1 MSRRF
6 ITSRMRHGV
15 VVLALFALFPLV
27 TNATPASA
35 AETGRSTATTKVKD
49 LPSHPPLA
57 PNIAAAPVSGKP
69 QPGTRVGV
77 AQTWTVGLIA
87 SPTVLWPYQ
96 YSTLTATAN
105 ADVGPTPYYIRIYD
119 LQAHAFIASCGF
131 GTTCTTYVTR
141 PHADTRYYR
150 AIIAPWTTAYPS
162 SGIVAQSGDV
172 VVHWRSLTVALQATP
187 TTLPVG
193 GYSHLVAT
201 TDTDVGPTP
210 FYIEIYD
217 HTTGVR
223 LVACGFGTTCS
234 VWVTQA
240 TATTHQ
246 FVAYVS
252 LWSTANP
259 PTGVQATSNTSFV
272 TWDNGGWRITL
283 DLTYNTNGTVTAHTV
298 TNMDI
303 GPTPWFT
310 EIFNENTG
318 ARIGLCAFGTNCYA
332 VLTPPPGRT
341 DLVAFVS
348 SYDTNYPPA
357 NIQASSNVET
367 IWVNPLLA
375 RSARVQL
382 APLPH

>member
-1 MSRRF
+1 MSRRL

-15 VVLALFALFPLV
+15 VLLALFALLPLV

-35 AETGRSTATTKVKD
+35 APTGRSTATTKVKD

-57 PNIAAAPVSGKP
+57 PNIASGPVAGKP
-69 QPGTRVGV
+69 QPGNSIGV
-77 AQTWTVGLIA
+77 QQTWSVRLTA

-96 YSTLTATAN
+96 YSTLTATAS

-141 PHADTRYYR
+141 PHTDTRYYR
-150 AIIAPWTTAYPS
+150 AIIAPWTTSYPS
-162 SGIVAQSGDV
+162 FGIVAQSSDV
-172 VVHWRSLTVALQATP
+172 VVHWRSLTVALQASP

-223 LVACGFGTTCS
+223 LTACGFGTTCS
-234 VWVTQA
+234 TWVTQSV
-240 TATTHQ
+240 ATTHQ

-259 PTGVQATSNTSFV
+259 PSGVQATSNTSFV
-272 TWDNGGWRITL
+272 TWDDGGWRITL
-283 DLTYNTNGTVTAHTV
+283 DLTHNVDGSVTAHTV

-318 ARIGLCAFGTNCYA
+318 TVLGICAFGTNCYA
-332 VLTPPPGRT
+332 TLTPQPGRT

-348 SYDTNYPPA
+348 NYDLNYPPST
-357 NIQASSNVET
+357 ILASSNVET
-367 IWVNPLLA
+367 VWVNPLLA